1 MKIVNFIKDSS
12 RLLLDGFK
20 RFPITYILIAILAVA
35 FEINVN
41 NGFSNVYFEGGLFYG
56 IFVSVLATLII
67 ERKVKK
73 NAYLQA
79 IPVVLGVVSSIVM
92 WQVLKHYFSDN
103 NCFIMAF
110 YIGTMIA
117 MFSMCVWLLCK
128 KENIDTIYMEL
139 LWAVSYSFLSIFVL
153 FLGVMVCLW
162 AFDSLIMP
170 IEERAYSIVAVYS
183 WIGLIPM
190 MILSRIPREDNLV
203 QRPKLYVKFF
213 TFLAIPCVLLL
224 AILCIYVGKI
234 IMTLNMPSNRLNIFA
249 SICILVYLFM
259 YAAIKGN
266 SSKPLSFLLRW
277 CWIPIIPIV
286 IAQITG
292 IVIRYNAYGL
302 TPLRMAAMVTLA
314 IGIYGLYIIA
324 RNKSLKSIWLVIAV
338 AAIVFSI
345 SPINIIDMSVKNQ
358 NDRVE
363 KILVKNSLLQDGKL
377 VIPEKLELSDED
389 TKIIKGSWKWLQHYC
404 GDSSSK
410 VLIDYFDVNK
420 AVLSYSK
427 DKNNGVTGLLTILN
441 IYNTQVSVNTEI
453 YCSSSYDD
461 KSKPLSCS
469 GYSYIRFYDTYSC
482 SWKRSDAD
490 KQEFFYKDGKYFIK
504 VESNARN
511 DSEYVEYDVTKFV
524 DKLLESISEEK
535 DSQTD
540 TAKVSY
546 SYRPNAGISD
556 SDALWEISDN
566 IALVVK
572 FLYILD
578 PPTIEI
584 DAGRKHSLTCR
595 GYIFYK

>member
-1 MKIVNFIKDSS
+1 MKIVSFIKDSS

-35 FEINVN
+35 LEININ
-41 NGFSNVYFEGGLFYG
+41 NRLSKVYFEGGLFYG

-67 ERKVKK
+67 ERKVRK

-92 WQVLKHYFSDN
+92 WQLLKHYFSYNDY
-103 NCFIMAF
+103 FIMAF

-153 FLGVMVCLW
+153 FLGVMVCLI

-170 IEERAYSIVAVYS
+170 IEERPYSIVAAYS

-234 IMTLNMPSNRLNIFA
+234 ILTLDMPSNRLNIFA

-292 IVIRYNAYGL
+292 IIIRYNAYGL
-302 TPLRMAAMVTLA
+302 TPLRMAGMVTLA
-314 IGIYGLYIIA
+314 IGIYGLYITA

-345 SPINIIDMSVKNQ
+345 SPINIIDISVKNQ

-389 TKIIKGSWKWLQHYC
+389 KEIIKGSWKLLRYYC
-404 GDSSSK
+404 GDPSSK

-427 DKNNGVTGLLTILN
+427 DKNNGVTDLLTVLIIDN
-441 IYNTQVSVNTEI
+441 PYVSVNTEI
-453 YCSSSYDD
+453 YCASSYDD
-461 KSKPLSCS
+461 ESKPLPCS
-469 GYSYIRFYDTYSC
+469 GYSYIRFYDTYSY
-482 SWKRSDAD
+482 SWKRSDVD
-490 KQEFFYKDGKYFIK
+490 RQEFFYKDGKYFIK
-504 VESNARN
+504 LESNARN
-511 DSEYVEYDVTKFV
+511 DSECVEYDVTKFV

-546 SYRPNAGISD
+546 SYSPNTGISD

-572 FLYILD
+572 SLYILD
-578 PPTIEI
+578 PPTIKI
-584 DAGRKHSLTCR
+584 DAGRKHSLICQ

>member
-1 MKIVNFIKDSS
+1 MKIVSFIKDSS

-41 NGFSNVYFEGGLFYG
+41 NDFSNVYFEGGLFYG

-67 ERKVKK
+67 ERKVRK

-92 WQVLKHYFSDN
+92 WQLLKHYFSDN
-103 NCFIMAF
+103 GYLIMAF

-153 FLGVMVCLW
+153 FLGVMVCLI

-170 IEERAYSIVAVYS
+170 IEERPYSIVAAYS
-183 WIGLIPM
+183 WIGLVPM

-203 QRPKLYVKFF
+203 QRPKLYVKLF

-234 IMTLNMPSNRLNIFA
+234 ILTLDMPSNRLNIFA

-266 SSKPLSFLLRW
+266 SSKPLSFILRW

-302 TPLRMAAMVTLA
+302 TPLRMAGMVTLA
-314 IGIYGLYIIA
+314 IGIYGLYITA

-345 SPINIIDMSVKNQ
+345 SPLNIIDMSVKNQ

-389 TKIIKGSWKWLQHYC
+389 EKIIKGSWKLLQYYC
-404 GDSSSK
+404 GGPSSK

-441 IYNTQVSVNTEI
+441 IDNTHVSVNTEI
-453 YCSSSYDD
+453 YCSSSYFDD
-461 KSKPLSCS
+461 KYKPLPFS
-469 GYSYIRFYDTYSC
+469 GYSYLRFYDSY
-482 SWKRSDAD
+482 SWKRSDTD
-490 KQEFFYKDGKYFIK
+490 KQVFFYKDGKYFIK
-504 VESNARN
+504 LESNARN
-511 DSEYVEYDVTKFV
+511 DSECVEYDVTKFV
-524 DKLLESISEEK
+524 DKLLESISEEN

-546 SYRPNAGISD
+546 RDCLKASISD

-566 IALVVK
+566 IALVVE
-572 FLYILD
+572 FLDILD
-578 PPTIEI
+578 PPTIKI
-584 DAGRKHSLTCR
+584 DAGRKHSLRFR

>member
-1 MKIVNFIKDSS
+1 MKIVSFIKDSS

-41 NGFSNVYFEGGLFYG
+41 NDFSNVYFEGGLFYG

-92 WQVLKHYFSDN
+92 WQVLKHYFSYNDY
-103 NCFIMAF
+103 FIMAF

-139 LWAVSYSFLSIFVL
+139 LWAVSYSFLSILVL
-153 FLGVMVCLW
+153 FLGVMVCLI

-170 IEERAYSIVAVYS
+170 IEERPYSIVAAYS
-183 WIGLIPM
+183 WIGLVPM

-203 QRPKLYVKFF
+203 QRPKLYVKLF

-234 IMTLNMPSNRLNIFA
+234 ILTLDMPSNRLNIFA

-302 TPLRMAAMVTLA
+302 TPLRMAGMVTLA
-314 IGIYGLYIIA
+314 IGIYGLYITA

-345 SPINIIDMSVKNQ
+345 SPINIIDISVKNQ

-389 TKIIKGSWKWLQHYC
+389 EKIIKGSWKLLRYYC
-404 GDSSSK
+404 GDPSSK

-427 DKNNGVTGLLTILN
+427 DKNNGVTDLLTILN
-441 IYNTQVSVNTEI
+441 IDKTYVSVNTEI
-453 YCSSSYDD
+453 YCSSSYANE
-461 KSKPLSCS
+461 SKPLSCS
-469 GYSYIRFYDTYSC
+469 GYSYIRFYDSH
-482 SWKRSDAD
+482 SWKRSDVD

-504 VESNARN
+504 LESNARN

-535 DSQTD
+535 DSQID

-546 SYRPNAGISD
+546 SYRPISD

-572 FLYILD
+572 SLEILD
-578 PPTIEI
+578 PPTIKI
-584 DAGRKHSLTCR
+584 DAGRKHSLTFF